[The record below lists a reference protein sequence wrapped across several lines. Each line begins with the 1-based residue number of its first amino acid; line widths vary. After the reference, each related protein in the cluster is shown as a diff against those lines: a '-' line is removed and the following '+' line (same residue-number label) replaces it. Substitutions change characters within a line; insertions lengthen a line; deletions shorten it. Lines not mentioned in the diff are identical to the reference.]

1 MTGPRVYM
9 DYNATAPLWPEVR
22 NAVSESLDIFGNPS
36 SVHEEGRRAKAAI
49 ERARSQVAVLAGCE
63 PDEVVFTS
71 GATEANQSVIG
82 AGWDVIAISAMEH
95 ESVLAAGQ
103 WAAGQTRCNLTV
115 IPAKSADMD
124 GRVDTEWFASL
135 SDDML
140 RGDADQTNSL
150 VSVQI
155 ANGETGVIQPVER
168 IVGIA
173 REQGSAIHTDA
184 VQAAGK
190 IALDFSALDV
200 DFMSLSAHKIGG
212 PKGVGA
218 LIVRNGMKVQPLIR
232 GGGQETGRRA
242 GTENVPGI
250 VGFGM
255 AAECTLHNLEHIS
268 EIKVLRD
275 RLECEAD
282 RLAPGA
288 AIFSATRERLPNTST
303 LALEGAKA
311 ETLVIAF
318 DLAGIAVSAGSACS
332 SGKVARSHVLE
343 AIGVEPELAE
353 GTLRVSLGWN
363 SCEQDISRF
372 LEAWTGLVKQHQ
384 RQAVA

>member
-1 MTGPRVYM
+1 MTSPRVYM
-9 DYNATAPLWPEVR
+9 DYNATAPLRPEVR
-22 NAVSESLDIFGNPS
+22 NAVAESLDIFGNPS

-49 ERARSQVAVLAGCE
+49 ERARSQVAALAGCE
-63 PDEVVFTS
+63 LGEVVFTG
-71 GATEANQSVIG
+71 GASEANQSIIG
-82 AGWDVIAISAMEH
+82 AGWDVIATSAMEH
-95 ESVLAAGQ
+95 ESVLAASQ
-103 WAAGQTRCNLTV
+103 WAAEHNKCTLAV
-115 IPAKSADMD
+115 IPAGPAGMD

-135 SDDML
+135 KDDMA
-140 RGDADQTNSL
+140 RGGAELAEPL

-168 IVGIA
+168 IVEIA
-173 REQGSAIHTDA
+173 REQGYAVHTDA

-190 IALDFSALDV
+190 LPLDFSALDV

-218 LIVRNGMKVQPLIR
+218 LIVRSGMKVRPLIR
-232 GGGQETGRRA
+232 GGGQEQGRRA

-255 AAECTLHNLEHIS
+255 AAEYALQNLDSIS
-268 EIKVLRD
+268 KIKILRD
-275 RLECEAD
+275 RLECEVV

-288 AIFSATRERLPNTST
+288 NIFSATQERLPNTSA
-303 LALEGAKA
+303 LALEGANA

-343 AIGVEPELAE
+343 AVGIPSELAE
-353 GTLRVSLGWN
+353 GTFRVSLGWD
-363 SCEQDISRF
+363 SSEQDISCF
-372 LEAWTGLVKQHQ
+372 LEAWAGLVKQHQ
-384 RQAVA
+384 KQAVA